1 MQFPFHRTTRP
12 IKKVAVEQTES
23 GSSDEENDDEDGFE
37 ILTAEKLFS
46 TLLQRVSLNG
56 RWNQLDLIVIR
67 GMGFFFFSAGAGAD
81 KSRECEQQQQLDQ
94 CVSQSAT
101 HEHT

>member
-46 TLLQRVSLNG
+46 TLLQRVNFEWSMESIGCDCKTRNSVLRLLRRYG
-56 RWNQLDLIVIR
+56 R
-67 GMGFFFFSAGAGAD
+67 
-81 KSRECEQQQQLDQ
+81 
-94 CVSQSAT
+94 
-101 HEHT
+101 